1 MSNTWVIENQTAGD
15 DLQIERDIGDID
27 PLDPLIKAWLTV
39 KAKMSDTDA
48 QAALQ
53 KVITT
58 AAVPG
63 VGQITEDG
71 SELQGNGTGTTI
83 FQLTAAETAALGTII
98 RYFYDIQGKS
108 ATGKVYTSQHPDTGR
123 AVSRMKFR
131 QGVTDATS

>member
-1 MSNTWVIENQTAGD
+1 MSNSWIIQDKTAGD
-15 DLQIERDIGDID
+15 DLQIERNIGEID

-53 KVITT
+53 KVITN

-83 FQLTAAETAALGTII
+83 FQFTAAETAALGTSI

-108 ATGKVYTSQHPDTGR
+108 ATGKIYTSQHPDTGR
-123 AVSRMKFR
+123 AVSWMQFR